1 MAFDYHLAF
10 GFGRSPVWRKYTVTY
25 ADFSAASTTSDF
37 TLFQLPPA
45 GVIHA
50 CKIKH
55 STRFTGGAI
64 SSYTIS
70 VGISGTPAKYCTAY
84 QVGSTTVGN
93 TAFNLVGTLGTE
105 NHRANTAIIARATSV
120 GANLNAATAGTAEI
134 WVLWGRA
141 N

>member
-25 ADFSAASTTSDF
+25 ADLAAAALTATK

-50 CKIKH
+50 TKIKH
-55 STRFTGGAI
+55 SVQFAGGAI

-70 VGISGTPAKYCTAY
+70 VGISGTPAKYGSAY
-84 QVGSTTVGN
+84 QVGTTTVGD
-93 TAFNLVGTLGTE
+93 TAFNLTVNVNTE
-105 NHRANTAIIARATSV
+105 THGANTAIIATATSV
-120 GANLNAATAGTAEI
+120 GANTNAATAGSADI
-134 WVLWGRA
+134 WVLWSRA